1 MTCIGMILVKWIS
14 STTNVYS
21 LDIAINIWGHGDTP
35 PGFDDD
41 KLSPLRA
48 IATFMFIPGLGF
60 IISHCIPFWI
70 NKQVDRG
77 IFSKRWGYGAIGLL
91 IAISGAVI
99 TSMSIIYIV
108 ISEPVCRVNSSI
120 TPSINQSSVTR
131 SY

>member
-1 MTCIGMILVKWIS
+1 V
-14 STTNVYS
+14 
-21 LDIAINIWGHGDTP
+21 AINIWGHGDTP
-35 PGFDDD
+35 PGFDED

-108 ISEPVCRVNSSI
+108 VSEPVCRVNPINQSLNY
-120 TPSINQSSVTR
+120 SINQSVIDSSCHFIYQCNGCTG
-131 SY
+131 S